1 MKKFENKIWLS
12 LPTMHSD
19 ELKWI
24 TDALEKNWITVSE
37 DVNEVERLVVE
48 YVGCKY
54 VMAFSC

>member
-12 LPTMHSD
+12 FLTMHSD

-24 TDALEKNWITVSE
+24 TDALEKNWIIVSE
-37 DVNEVERLVVE
+37 DVNEVERFVVE

-54 VMAFSC
+54 AMAFSC